1 MLIRNVLAALPG
13 GADFRKVDILVREGK
28 IRTIVEA
35 GAGTAGA
42 SAAVAGASAYAAA
55 GAPVGEMLDAEGLMA
70 FPGAIDPHVHFD
82 EPGFTYRE
90 DFAHGTAEAARGG
103 VTTVIDMP
111 CTSLPP
117 VTGFA
122 ALEGKLSIVKDR
134 ALVDFAFFGGFNGA
148 LDEAGLKRT
157 AAELAP
163 LVVGFKCY
171 TISGMDTFRAVS
183 PAQLGLALKLCSGAG
198 RPLLLHAE
206 DPGVIAKAC
215 ASLEAVRGG
224 ARPSWKDYYASR
236 PMEAEIAACKSAVA
250 AAGPEALFLHVVHV
264 GTAEAARIVAAS
276 GATCETCAHYLAF
289 DESDFERLGPALKT
303 APPVKDP
310 TQKALLWKLL
320 ADGTI
325 SFLTSDHAGA
335 PDYEK
340 FTGDPL
346 TAYGGI
352 PGTGTLFPYLLSEGF
367 FARRL
372 GLSRFL
378 EASSG
383 AAAKR
388 YGLSGAKGA
397 LAPGFD
403 ADIVL
408 VDPEGTTLVDPV
420 LMLSKSRITPFAGMR
435 FAGKIAGTFVRGNPV
450 FATSRLLRKGA
461 PEKIARAAPDADG
474 LILAEPGSGRF
485 LTWGY
490 R

>member
-13 GADFRKVDILVREGK
+13 EKHFRKVDLVVREGRIASISESCGPTK
-28 IRTIVEA
+28 GPA
-35 GAGTAGA
+35 SGAAEGCI
-42 SAAVAGASAYAAA
+42 
-55 GAPVGEMLDAEGLMA
+55 LDATGLMA

-82 EPGFTYRE
+82 EPGFTHRE

-117 VTGFA
+117 VTDAA
-122 ALEGKLSIVKDR
+122 ALEYKLSIVRRK

-148 LDEAGLKRT
+148 LDESGMERSAT
-157 AAELAP
+157 ELAAR
-163 LVVGFKCY
+163 VVGFKCY
-171 TISGMDTFRAVS
+171 TISGMDSFRAVS
-183 PAQLGLALKLCSGAG
+183 PGQLASAIRLCSQVG

-206 DPGVIAKAC
+206 DPGIIA
-215 ASLEAVRGG
+215 EAQARLVAIRGS
-224 ARPSWKDYYASR
+224 APPAWKDYYGSR
-236 PMEAEIAACKSAVA
+236 PMEAERAACASAIA
-250 AAGPEALFLHVVHV
+250 AAGPHAGFLHIVHV
-264 GTAEAARIVAAS
+264 GTAEAARLVAAS

-289 DESDFERLGPALKT
+289 DESDFDRLGPALKT
-303 APPVKDP
+303 APPVKDAS
-310 TQKALLWKLL
+310 QKALLWKLL

-325 SFLTSDHAGA
+325 SFLASDHAGA
-335 PDYEK
+335 PGYEK

-367 FARRL
+367 FAGRIDLVRL
-372 GLSRFL
+372 L

-383 AAAKR
+383 AAARR
-388 YGLSGAKGA
+388 YGLSAAKGA
-397 LAPGFD
+397 LIPGFD

-408 VDPEGTTLVDPV
+408 VDPEATTLIDPG
-420 LMLSKSRITPFAGMR
+420 LMLSMSRITPFAGMR
-435 FAGKIAGTFVRGNPV
+435 LAGRIAGTFVRGKPV
-450 FATSRLLRKGA
+450 FASSRLLAKQA
-461 PEKIARAAPDADG
+461 PDDIAKAAPDPDG
-474 LILAEPGSGRF
+474 KILAEPGSGRF